1 MFRAGHFVAAIL
13 CAVTYVASNPEH
25 NSSLRERLEAADR
38 ELVAAVSDAV
48 AVVRL
53 SPEPDRSAEVTVTY
67 KGGEW
72 VMEPSK

>member
-1 MFRAGHFVAAIL
+1 MFRASHFLAAIL

-25 NSSLRERLEAADR
+25 NSSLRARLEAADR
-38 ELVAAVSDAV
+38 EIVAAMSDAV

-53 SPEPDRSAEVTVTY
+53 TPEPTKSAEVTVTY